1 MAGPPRA
8 RTLCKMAPVH
18 ARKRRGV
25 NAARAAATWAGA
37 TPEAGESVPPR
48 WEAGG
53 GLAGRARERSWGMGC
68 GAPSCAAKKR
78 PSERRGICHNQ
89 GREGEDWWEA
99 GGYHARARGQEEG
112 AMRVAQGL
120 LGCLPTPGGRRRHED
135 LVVPTAAGP
144 SGPAAVPPRGVE
156 PRTLPTIRPTG
167 RPGQRVNLRSTPEAK
182 PAPQPLDGSQVVKA
196 DRARNLRVTSQGEG
210 GSNPYPQPGHAVLSK
225 DARCLLNSE
234 LSCVLTTKWG

>member
-1 MAGPPRA
+1 MVGSRW
-8 RTLCKMAPVH
+8 LSCS
-18 ARKRRGV
+18 G
-25 NAARAAATWAGA
+25 AGA
-37 TPEAGESVPPR
+37 
-48 WEAGG
+48 GG
-53 GLAGRARERSWGMGC
+53 RRDAGRA
-68 GAPSCAAKKR
+68 GAA
-78 PSERRGICHNQ
+78 
-89 GREGEDWWEA
+89 
-99 GGYHARARGQEEG
+99 
-112 AMRVAQGL
+112 GL
-120 LGCLPTPGGRRRHED
+120 LADTRWAAPTRGGRRRHED

-234 LSCVLTTKWG
+234 LSCVLTTKWGRSGLLT